1 MLAAAR
7 PVPRLVNVNSLRL
20 SGLVAGLLLVCLALG
35 AEAGYPPLPLGSPAV
50 DFDLPGVDGKRY
62 SLKSF
67 AEAKVLALVF
77 TSNHCP
83 TAQAY
88 EERLKQLVKDYV
100 GKGVAVVAINPNSPA
115 AVRPDELRVQR
126 RRNTLVN

>member
-1 MLAAAR
+1 MVRGVPTLAGVNFLRLYAASVGLWLALPSLAAD
-7 PVPRLVNVNSLRL
+7 VT
-20 SGLVAGLLLVCLALG
+20 
-35 AEAGYPPLPLGSPAV
+35 YPPLPVGSDAV

-62 SLKSF
+62 TLKSF

-88 EERLKQLVKDYV
+88 EERL
-100 GKGVAVVAINPNSPA
+100 
-115 AVRPDELRVQR
+115 
-126 RRNTLVN
+126 